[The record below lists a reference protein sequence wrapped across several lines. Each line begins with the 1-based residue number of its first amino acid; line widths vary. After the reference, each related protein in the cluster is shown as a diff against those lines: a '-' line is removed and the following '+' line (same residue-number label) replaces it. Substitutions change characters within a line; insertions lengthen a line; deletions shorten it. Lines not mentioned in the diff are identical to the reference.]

1 MFRPHSEEHLID
13 EGRVFCPVRKRDVEF
28 DLCAGCRWTTSID
41 LKGSAPTYAPVVR
54 CRPEST
60 PVWVVRPWL

>member
-1 MFRPHSEEHLID
+1 MFRRLPDEHLID
-13 EGRVFCPVRKRDVEF
+13 DGRVYCPVRKRDVEF
-28 DLCAGCRWTTSID
+28 DLCAGCHWVTSID
-41 LKGSAPTYAPVVR
+41 LKGNTPANAPVVR